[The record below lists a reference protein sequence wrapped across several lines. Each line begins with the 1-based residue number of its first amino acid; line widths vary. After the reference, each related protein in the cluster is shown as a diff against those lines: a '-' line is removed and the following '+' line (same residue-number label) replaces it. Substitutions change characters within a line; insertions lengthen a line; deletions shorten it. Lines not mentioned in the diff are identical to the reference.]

1 MQTYT
6 CVVSRYNEPL
16 HWTLEAPF
24 NQLTYVVYNKGVN
37 RDFVQD
43 HVQTIIELSNVGKD
57 VHSFLH
63 HIVSNYYQLTDVTI
77 FLPASMEASY
87 KRSNAV
93 TLIQHTLETHCRE
106 AFFLGQYA
114 TSVQELFRNY
124 TQRQWISTTEENRAL
139 YTGDSVL
146 LPSRIRPYGEW
157 YNHHFPNQETVWWSY
172 NNTFSVDRRD
182 ILQHPITRY
191 KQLLEGLSQANDVEE
206 AHFVERSW
214 AAIFGPF
221 RHTNIVPLLM

>member
-43 HVQTIIELSNVGKD
+43 HVQTIIELPNVGKD

-63 HIVSNYYQLTDVTI
+63 HIVSHYYQLTDVTI

-87 KRSNAV
+87 KRSKAV
-93 TLIQHTLETHCRE
+93 NLIQYTLETHCRE

-114 TSVQELFRNY
+114 PSVRELFRNY
-124 TQRQWISTTEENRAL
+124 TQHQWISTTAENRAL
-139 YTGDSVL
+139 CAGNSVL
-146 LPSRIRPYGEW
+146 LWRMVRSP
-157 YNHHFPNQETVWWSY
+157 
-172 NNTFSVDRRD
+172 FSQSTDAMVVVQQHVFRRSTGHTSTSD
-182 ILQHPITRY
+182 HTIQTIVR
-191 KQLLEGLSQANDVEE
+191 
-206 AHFVERSW
+206 RS
-214 AAIFGPF
+214 FTGQ
-221 RHTNIVPLLM
+221 